1 MLDCDV
7 QKYVSSFVNVSYC
20 PFPSGAMIAAG
31 KNAGFCWW
39 VMDKSVEFPD
49 EFGPPAQAVDHQRN
63 CNWSLAEVI

>member
-31 KNAGFCWW
+31 LCGFIYL
-39 VMDKSVEFPD
+39 VMDKSVAFPD
-49 EFGPPAQAVDHQRN
+49 EFGPPAQAVDQRN
-63 CNWSLAEVI
+63 CNW

>member
-31 KNAGFCWW
+31 SLCGLNFL
-39 VMDKSVEFPD
+39 MSS
-49 EFGPPAQAVDHQRN
+49 DHLPKQWIKGIATGN
-63 CNWSLAEVI
+63 